1 MKTII
6 LIPARMASSRFPNKP
21 MAIIEGKPMIQR
33 VWEQAIFSNLGEVI
47 VACSEK
53 IVFDCITSLGGN
65 AVLTDP
71 NLPSGTDRIFEA
83 IKNRNDIHE
92 FDSIINLQ
100 GDMPLINPQDIDK
113 VNQPLEQGFDIGT
126 LVTQLDNIQAQDI
139 NVTKAKVNW
148 IKKYNIGKATD
159 FFKLKVKLDND
170 IYHHVGIYS
179 FRYET
184 LKKFVFLP
192 QSKNELNTKLE
203 QYRAL
208 DAKMTIGVSYVK
220 DVPISIDTKDDLIY
234 AQKIIKNL

>member
-53 IVFDCITSLGGN
+53 IVLDCITSLGGN